1 MRRLRQLAAIG
12 MMAICGAVFAA
23 AQETPEPL
31 SDFALYPPPTVD
43 EVHPAWQDFAPTF
56 TPYVCPF
63 HSAAPKYDP
72 EEFRCGY
79 VLVPEDRTKPDSRL
93 IKISVLKIAATS
105 ENPER
110 RAVMRL
116 TGGPG
121 GPSLS
126 AGRISAY
133 QRADTKAFRET
144 ADLIFFDQRG
154 IGYSEGHFCRAVPRN
169 FQFGVPIEEGVERS
183 KEAFQTCLNEAR
195 ARGIEVDGYT
205 TWQNAL
211 DVRDIRIALGYDQW
225 TLFGISYGT
234 SLGQAI
240 LQVDEE
246 GVRAA
251 ILDSVVPATPL
262 ETGGWEATA
271 YGFSSA
277 LNALDA
283 DCAANPACARDVGS
297 FRERFIKTFEAY
309 DADPIIL
316 DTMDPGSALNGTVV
330 LDGDLAGGAVFQ
342 ALYSNTLYADFPSLL
357 TALES
362 RDIEAIEAYFEVLG
376 RPIDHAAGN
385 GLELVANCRGAIKA
399 SDQQFAE
406 MRRAEPQLSNWTDTV
421 DWGEVCDAVY
431 DLGPDPTVKRVVTD
445 VPILV
450 AAGTA
455 DPITPPNYSQSI
467 MSDLANGQYVEFPH
481 TGHGALFSHSP
492 GCGQDLWI
500 AFVKDPMAPLD
511 TACIATV
518 EAPNFLTRLI
528 ETKGPYRFARGI
540 QTGNYPYAIIALALV
555 LVLTI
560 VILPLGWAARK
571 IQGSDAQSLK
581 LARPLSW
588 LGALLTLGGLAW
600 AVSQILGTATHN
612 PMALPIGV
620 SPAAGWSVW
629 LTLIGFG
636 LTAFALYRAVTSGG
650 FGRQQIG
657 TSLGLILTMIASL
670 SLLFFLFSLGL
681 GPF

>member
-1 MRRLRQLAAIG
+1 MSHQLKLIFLTLFALLAAPVALAQTDPDLP
-12 MMAICGAVFAA
+12 AIPVLDPDRVHSNWA
-23 AQETPEPL
+23 
-31 SDFALYPPPTVD
+31 DF
-43 EVHPAWQDFAPTF
+43 EPTF

-63 HSAAPKYDP
+63 HAEAPDYDP

-93 IKISVLKIAATS
+93 IKLSVLSIKSTS
-105 ENPER
+105 DNPER

-121 GPSLS
+121 GPSLG
-126 AGRISAY
+126 AGRIYAY
-133 QRADTKAFRET
+133 QGANTKEFREA

-183 KEAFQTCLNEAR
+183 KVAFAKCLEEAR

-225 TLFGISYGT
+225 TLFGVSYGT

-240 LQVDEE
+240 LHVDEE

-283 DCAANPACARDVGS
+283 DCAADPACARDVGS

-309 DADPIIL
+309 DADPIVM

-342 ALYSNTLYADFPSLL
+342 ALYANNLYADFPSLL
-357 TALES
+357 TALEN

-385 GLELVANCRGAIKA
+385 GLELVANCRGAIKV
-399 SDQQFAE
+399 SEEQFAE

-421 DWGEVCDAVY
+421 GWVEVCDAVY

-492 GCGQDLWI
+492 GCGQDLWV

-511 TACIATV
+511 TSCLADVA
-518 EAPNFLTRLI
+518 APKFLTRLI
-528 ETKGPYRFARGI
+528 ETKAPYHFARGL
-540 QTGNYPYAIIALALV
+540 QSGQYPYG
-555 LVLTI
+555 
-560 VILPLGWAARK
+560 VILAALLLAISAIMFPLGWTARK
-571 IQGSDAQSLK
+571 LQGVNAPGMRQ
-581 LARPLSW
+581 ARAITW
-588 LGALLTLGGLAW
+588 GGALLSLGGLAW
-600 AVSQILGTATHN
+600 AVKQILATATNH

-620 SPAAGWSVW
+620 LPSTGWAFW
-629 LTLIGFG
+629 LGLIGFA
-636 LTAFALYRAVTSGG
+636 LTAFALYRGLTSDG
-650 FGRQQIG
+650 FGRRQIG
-657 TSLGLILTMIASL
+657 ASIGLVVTCLAALGGLI
-670 SLLFFLFSLGL
+670 FLFSLGI
-681 GPF
+681 GPI

>member
-1 MRRLRQLAAIG
+1 MSHLMKIAL
-12 MMAICGAVFAA
+12 
-23 AQETPEPL
+23 
-31 SDFALYPPPTVD
+31 FALFAFMTAPFAMAQIDPDLPALPVLDPDRVHSNWVD
-43 EVHPAWQDFAPTF
+43 FEPEF

-63 HSAAPKYDP
+63 HAQAPDYDP

-93 IKISVLKIAATS
+93 IKLSVLNIKSTS
-105 ENPER
+105 ENPAGG
-110 RAVMRL
+110 AVIRL

-126 AGRISAY
+126 AGRIFAY
-133 QRADTKAFRET
+133 QGANTKEFREA

-169 FQFGVPIEEGVERS
+169 FQFGVPIEEGVEKS
-183 KEAFQTCLNEAR
+183 KIAFKKCLAEAR
-195 ARGIEVDGYT
+195 ARGIAVDGYT

-225 TLFGISYGT
+225 TLFGVSYGT

-240 LQVDEE
+240 LQVDED

-297 FRERFIKTFEAY
+297 FRERFIETFEAY

-316 DTMDPGSALNGTVV
+316 DTMNPGSALNGTVV

-342 ALYSNTLYADFPSLL
+342 ALYSNNLYADFPSLL
-357 TALES
+357 TAMES
-362 RDIEAIEAYFEVLG
+362 RDVEAIEAYFEVLG
-376 RPIDHAAGN
+376 RPIDHSGGN
-385 GLELVANCRGAIKA
+385 GLELVANCRGAIKV
-399 SDQQFAE
+399 SDEQFAA
-406 MRRAEPQLSNWTDTV
+406 MRQAEPQLSNWTDTV
-421 DWGEVCDAVY
+421 GWVEVCDAVY

-467 MSDLANGQYVEFPH
+467 MPDLANGQYVEFPH
-481 TGHGALFSHSP
+481 TGHGALFSNSP
-492 GCGQDLWI
+492 GCGKDIWV
-500 AFVKDPMAPLD
+500 AFVTDPTATLDASCLADVAAPK
-511 TACIATV
+511 
-518 EAPNFLTRLI
+518 FLTRLI
-528 ETKGPYRFARGI
+528 ETKAPYRFARGL
-540 QTGNYPYAIIALALV
+540 QSGQYPYG
-555 LVLTI
+555 
-560 VILPLGWAARK
+560 VILAAVLLAISVIMFPLGWTARK
-571 IQGSDAQSLK
+571 LQGVNAPGMRHSRAIT
-581 LARPLSW
+581 W
-588 LGALLTLGGLAW
+588 GGALITLAGLGW
-600 AVSQILGTATHN
+600 AIKQILATATQH

-620 SPAAGWSVW
+620 VPSTGWAFW
-629 LTLIGFG
+629 LGLVGFA
-636 LTAFALYRAVTSGG
+636 LTAFALYRGVTSDG
-650 FGRQQIG
+650 FGKRQLGASIG
-657 TSLGLILTMIASL
+657 LVLTCLAALGALV
-670 SLLFFLFSLGL
+670 FLFSLGI

>member
-1 MRRLRQLAAIG
+1 MSHQLKIAFLALLAFMTAPLAISQVDPDLP
-12 MMAICGAVFAA
+12 ALPVLDPDRVHSNWLDF
-23 AQETPEPL
+23 EPE
-31 SDFALYPPPTVD
+31 
-43 EVHPAWQDFAPTF
+43 F

-63 HSAAPKYDP
+63 HAQAPDYDP

-93 IKISVLKIAATS
+93 IKLSVLKIQSTS

-121 GPSLS
+121 GPSLG
-126 AGRISAY
+126 AGRIYAY
-133 QRADTKAFRET
+133 QGANTKEFREV

-183 KEAFQTCLNEAR
+183 KVAFEKCLEEAR

-225 TLFGISYGT
+225 TLFGVSYGT

-240 LQVDEE
+240 LHVDEE

-283 DCAANPACARDVGS
+283 DCAADPACARDVGS

-309 DADPIIL
+309 DADPIIM
-316 DTMDPGSALNGTVV
+316 DSMDPGSALNGTVV

-342 ALYSNTLYADFPSLL
+342 ALYSETLYADFPSLL

-362 RDIEAIEAYFEVLG
+362 RDVEAIEAYFEVLG

-385 GLELVANCRGAIKA
+385 GLELVANCRGAIKV
-399 SDQQFAE
+399 SEEQFAE

-421 DWGEVCDAVY
+421 GWVEVCDAVY

-492 GCGQDLWI
+492 GCGQDLWV
-500 AFVKDPMAPLD
+500 AFVKDPMAELD
-511 TACIATV
+511 TSCLADVT
-518 EAPNFLTRLI
+518 APKFLTRLI
-528 ETKGPYRFARGI
+528 ETKAPYKFARGL
-540 QTGNYPYAIIALALV
+540 QSGAYPYGAILAAV
-555 LVLTI
+555 LLAI
-560 VILPLGWAARK
+560 SVIMFPLGWTARK
-571 IQGSDAQSLK
+571 LQGLNAPAMRHSRAIT
-581 LARPLSW
+581 W
-588 LGALLTLGGLAW
+588 GGALFTLGGLAW
-600 AVSQILGTATHN
+600 AITQILATATQH
-612 PMALPIGV
+612 PMALPLGV
-620 SPAAGWSVW
+620 LPSTGLAFW
-629 LTLIGFG
+629 LGLIGFA
-636 LTAFALYRAVTSGG
+636 LTAFALYRGATSEG
-650 FGRQQIG
+650 FGRRQLGASIG
-657 TSLGLILTMIASL
+657 LVVTCLAALGALI
-670 SLLFFLFSLGL
+670 FLFSLGI

>member
-1 MRRLRQLAAIG
+1 MSHQLKVVFLALMAAPFA
-12 MMAICGAVFAA
+12 MAQIDPDLPALPIMDPDRVHSNWATF
-23 AQETPEPL
+23 EPE
-31 SDFALYPPPTVD
+31 
-43 EVHPAWQDFAPTF
+43 F

-63 HSAAPKYDP
+63 HAQAPDYDP

-93 IKISVLKIAATS
+93 IKLSVLSIKSTS
-105 ENPER
+105 DNPDR

-121 GPSLS
+121 GPSLG
-126 AGRISAY
+126 AGRIAVY
-133 QRADTKAFRET
+133 QGANTKEFREA

-183 KEAFQTCLNEAR
+183 KAAFEKCLREAR

-225 TLFGISYGT
+225 TLFGVSYGT

-240 LQVDEE
+240 LQVDED

-262 ETGGWEATA
+262 DSGGWEATA

-283 DCAANPACARDVGS
+283 DCAENAACARDVGS
-297 FRERFIKTFEAY
+297 FRERFIAAFEAY
-309 DADPIIL
+309 DAEPIIL
-316 DTMDPGSALNGTVV
+316 DTMDHGSALNGTVV

-342 ALYSNTLYADFPSLL
+342 ALYSNALYADFPSLL
-357 TALES
+357 TALEN
-362 RDIEAIEAYFEVLG
+362 RDVEAIEAYFEVLG
-376 RPIDHAAGN
+376 RPIDHSAGN
-385 GLELVANCRGAIKA
+385 GLELVANCRGAIKV
-399 SDQQFAE
+399 SNEQFAA
-406 MRRAEPQLSNWTDTV
+406 MRRAEPQLSKWTDTV
-421 DWGEVCDAVY
+421 GWVEVCDAVY
-431 DLGPDPTVKRVVTD
+431 DLGPDPTVQRLVTD

-481 TGHGALFSHSP
+481 TGHGALFSNSP
-492 GCGQDLWI
+492 GCGKELWV
-500 AFVKDPMAPLD
+500 AFVNDPDAPLD
-511 TACIATV
+511 TSCLADV
-518 EAPNFLTRLI
+518 SAPKFLTRLI
-528 ETKGPYRFARGI
+528 ETKAPYRFARALQSG
-540 QTGNYPYAIIALALV
+540 QYPYG
-555 LVLTI
+555 
-560 VILPLGWAARK
+560 VILAAVLLAISVIMFPLGWTARK
-571 IQGSDAQSLK
+571 LQGVNAPAMKQSR
-581 LARPLSW
+581 AITW
-588 LGALLTLGGLAW
+588 GGALLTLGGLAW
-600 AVSQILGTATHN
+600 AIKQILATGTQH

-620 SPAAGWSVW
+620 LPSTGWAFW
-629 LTLIGFG
+629 LGLGGFA
-636 LTAFALYRAVTSGG
+636 LTAFALYRGLTSDG
-650 FGRQQIG
+650 FGRRQLGASIG
-657 TSLGLILTMIASL
+657 LVITCLAALGVLI
-670 SLLFFLFSLGL
+670 FLFSLGI
-681 GPF
+681 GPV